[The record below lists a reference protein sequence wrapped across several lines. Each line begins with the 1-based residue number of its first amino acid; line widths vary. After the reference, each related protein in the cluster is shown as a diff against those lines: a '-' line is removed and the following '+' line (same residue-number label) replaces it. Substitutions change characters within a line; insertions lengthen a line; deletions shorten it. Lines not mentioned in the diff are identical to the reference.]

1 MVILWWC
8 VLGFLTAGYFALA
21 GYDYG
26 VGMLLGRLGRD
37 EAGRRRVLGAFGP
50 FFLANE
56 VWLVAAVG
64 VLFGAFPHLEG
75 KVFAGAYIP
84 VVTLLL
90 GLVTFTAAVQL
101 RSRRPDAG
109 RGAWTLAIT
118 VGAWVTAVS
127 WGVFLGNLVLGLP
140 LDSAG
145 KPTGDVLAVFSP
157 YALLWGAGF
166 VALFALQGAAFLA
179 VRAPAEFTAR
189 ANRIAKAL
197 LAPAL
202 AFLVVA
208 VAWGAVETTVS
219 WSVLP
224 AIVLAF
230 GALGVAWAALRSA
243 RHKVALVATMT
254 LSASPVLAVGTL
266 RLPDTLVSSVDG
278 GFSLSLTDAA
288 TSPEMLSLLTFVLPP
303 ALVAIVAV
311 QWVTWRRHDTRVD
324 QRSLLHF

>member
-26 VGMLLGRLGRD
+26 VGMLLGRLSRD
-37 EAGRRRVLGAFGP
+37 EAERRRVLGAFGP

-75 KVFAGAYIP
+75 KVFSGAYIP
-84 VVTLLL
+84 VVALLF

-118 VGAWVTAVS
+118 AGATVTAVS
-127 WGVFLGNLVLGLP
+127 WGVFLGNLVRGLP
-140 LDSAG
+140 LDAAG
-145 KPTGDVLAVFSP
+145 RPTGGVLAVFDP

-189 ANRIAKAL
+189 ADRIAKAL
-197 LAPAL
+197 LAPAF

-208 VAWGAVETTVS
+208 VAWGIWTVVPAV
-219 WSVLP
+219 
-224 AIVLAF
+224 ILAF
-230 GALGVAWAALRSA
+230 GALAVTWSALRSG
-243 RHKVALVATMT
+243 RHRTALIATMV
-254 LSASPVLAVGTL
+254 LSAAPVLAVGTM
-266 RLPDTLVSSVDG
+266 RLPAVLTSSVDG
-278 GFSLSLTDAA
+278 GFSLSLTEAA
-288 TSPEMLSLLTFVLPP
+288 TTPEMLGLLSFVLPP
-303 ALVAIVAV
+303 ALVLIAVV
-311 QWVTWRRHDTRVD
+311 QWVTWRRHHDRVD
-324 QRSLLHF
+324 ERSLLHF